1 MLPSQA
7 LIRASVVV
15 DGVHVYQT
23 LSCAGKSVSSSLPW
37 WGSPASTVE
46 ETLEP
51 VSDIGRPGP
60 TACGEEKLSLG
71 GGVSA
76 ESLRVKFPSP
86 SKKLLREI
94 L

>member
-15 DGVHVYQT
+15 CGVHVYQT
-23 LSCAGKSVSSSLPW
+23 LSWAGKSVSLSLPW

-46 ETLEP
+46 ETFEP
-51 VSDIGRPGP
+51 ASDIGRPGP
-60 TACGEEKLSLG
+60 TGCAEEKSSLS

-76 ESLRVKFPSP
+76 DSLRVKFPSP
-86 SKKLLREI
+86 LKKLLKAI